1 MCGLQNIFIS
11 IVGFVV
17 IVDFK
22 TSKPLPLQLSIL
34 VHVSYSFVPGL
45 YRCISIKD
53 QVKTRDNKLDHL
65 SYDDRRH
72 FELC

>member
-22 TSKPLPLQLSIL
+22 TSKPFLLQLSIL
-34 VHVSYSFVPGL
+34 AHVSYSFVPGL
-45 YRCISIKD
+45 YRCIYIKD